1 MRRHLLAFSCI
12 LAAALPAV
20 PASAAT
26 WVFETPL
33 TPEVGGTT
41 GTGFARAIFDT
52 SAHTLAITA
61 NWSGLTGN
69 TTVAHIHCCVTTPN
83 TGTVGVA
90 VTPGTLPGFPTGV
103 TSGSYSTLLDLT
115 QTGTYTAAFLN
126 NFGGGTTAGAEAA
139 LLQGMFA
146 ERSYFNVHTSFAPGG
161 EIRGFFAVT
170 APEPQ
175 TWALMLLGFGAVGAA
190 LRTRPRR
197 KLARA

>member
-1 MRRHLLAFSCI
+1 MRRHLVTLACV

-33 TPEVGGTT
+33 APEVGGTT

-52 SAHTLAITA
+52 TAHTLTITA
-61 NWSGLTGN
+61 NWSNLTGT
-69 TTVAHIHCCVTTPN
+69 TTVAHIHCCVAVPN

-90 VTPGTLPGFPTGV
+90 VTPGTLPGFPTGA
-103 TSGSYSTLLDLT
+103 TSGSYSTVLDLT
-115 QTGTYTAAFLN
+115 QSATYTAGFVN
-126 NFGGGTTAGAEAA
+126 TFGGTTIPGAEAA

-146 ERSYFNVHTSFAPGG
+146 ERAYFNVHTNFAPGG

-197 KLARA
+197 KLALA

>member
-1 MRRHLLAFSCI
+1 MRRHLLKLACV

-33 TPEVGGTT
+33 SPEVAGTT

-52 SAHTLAITA
+52 TAHTLTITA

-69 TTVAHIHCCVTTPN
+69 TTVAHIHCCVAAPN

-103 TSGSYSTLLDLT
+103 TSGSYSTVLDLT
-115 QTGTYTAAFLN
+115 QSTTYTPAFVN
-126 NFGGGTTAGAEAA
+126 NFGGATIPGAEAA

-146 ERSYFNVHTSFAPGG
+146 ERSYFNVHTNFAPGG

-170 APEPQ
+170 AAEPQ

-190 LRTRPRR
+190 LRSRPRR
-197 KLARA
+197 KLAYA